1 MIKPEWGTK
10 RTCPKCATRFYD
22 LTKDDPVSCINC
34 GYAWAPEA
42 ILKSKQPMA
51 FEAVKADPAKN
62 DADLGADEDLD
73 IVADEGEPSDDDEV
87 DPGGD
92 DELRRTR
99 EAQDAHGGSMAPGL
113 VDATGNPVAD
123 PPSAGGD
130 VADGPSAD

>member
-1 MIKPEWGTK
+1 MTDDQRGGGAGGQD
-10 RTCPKCATRFYD
+10 RSVD
-22 LTKDDPVSCINC
+22 L
-34 GYAWAPEA
+34 
-42 ILKSKQPMA
+42 
-51 FEAVKADPAKN
+51 
-62 DADLGADEDLD
+62 
-73 IVADEGEPSDDDEV
+73 
-87 DPGGD
+87 GGD